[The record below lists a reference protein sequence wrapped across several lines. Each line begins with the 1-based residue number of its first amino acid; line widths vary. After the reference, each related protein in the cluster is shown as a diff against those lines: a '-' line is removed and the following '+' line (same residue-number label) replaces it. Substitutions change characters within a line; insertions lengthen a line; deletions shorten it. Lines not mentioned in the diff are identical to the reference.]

1 MAKKEVGIGL
11 IGYAFMGKTHSN
23 AYRQVEKFF
32 PDLEVKPV
40 LRAICGRN
48 EANVQRAASEF
59 GWDGYETDYRKLI
72 ERPDIDIIDVS
83 SPGNEHL
90 PMAVAAAQAGKT
102 VFCEK
107 PLGNNL
113 GEARQML
120 EAAEKAGVV
129 NMVCFNYRRVPA
141 IALAKKMVEN
151 GDLGT
156 IHHFR
161 ARYLQDWIAD
171 PNFPLVWRL
180 RKEVAGSGT
189 LGDIGAHILD
199 LGQYLLGS
207 NVTTLTGTTHT
218 FVKQRPLQAAATGAE
233 GLAAAA
239 TQEMGDVTVD
249 DATAFIGYF
258 AGGEMGVFEA
268 SRFAVGRKNFNTFEI
283 NGSKGSVAFNFERMN
298 ELEYFN
304 NEDPE
309 DRRGFRTIYATE
321 ASQPYAGAYWPPG
334 HIIGYEHS
342 FINTVYD
349 LLNGHAQGKSPHP
362 DFRSGAQVNAALD
375 AVEKSQETK
384 AWVDVEQL

>member
-23 AYRQVEKFF
+23 AFRQVGRFF
-32 PDLEVKPV
+32 DDLEVKPV
-40 LRAICGRN
+40 MRAICGRN
-48 EANVQRAASEF
+48 EENVKRAADNF
-59 GWDGYETDYRKLI
+59 GWESYETDYRKLI

-90 PMAVAAAQAGKT
+90 PMAIAAAQAGKT

-113 GEARQML
+113 AEAKQML
-120 EAAEKAGVV
+120 DAAEAAKVV

-141 IALAKKMVEN
+141 IALAKKMIDE
-151 GDLGT
+151 GALGR
-156 IHHFR
+156 IYHFR

-180 RKEVAGSGT
+180 KKEIAGSGT

-199 LGQYLLGS
+199 LGQFLLGS
-207 NVTTLTGTTHT
+207 NLQTVSGLTET
-218 FVKQRPLQAAATGAE
+218 FVKQRPLQAASTGTE
-233 GLAAAA
+233 GLGAKASS
-239 TQEMGDVTVD
+239 EMGDVTVD
-249 DATAFIGYF
+249 DAAAFMGRF
-258 AGGEMGVFEA
+258 ANGAMGVFEA
-268 SRFAVGRKNFNTFEI
+268 TRFAQGRRNFNTFEI
-283 NGSKGSVAFNFERMN
+283 NGEKGSIAFNFERMN

-304 NEDPE
+304 AGDPD
-309 DRRGFRTIYATE
+309 DRQGFRTINVNE
-321 ASQPYAGAYWPPG
+321 GSQPYSGIYWPPG

-342 FINTVYD
+342 FINTVHD
-349 LLNGHAQGKSPHP
+349 LLNGHARGESPHP

-375 AVEKSQETK
+375 AVVTSSDTKS
-384 AWVDVEQL
+384 WVDIEQL

>member
-1 MAKKEVGIGL
+1 MMAKKEVGIGL

-23 AYRQVEKFF
+23 AYRQVTKFF
-32 PDLEVKPV
+32 EPDVTPV

-48 EANVQRAASEF
+48 EENVRRAANEF
-59 GWDGYETDYRKLI
+59 GWQGYETDYRKLI

-90 PMAVAAAQAGKT
+90 PMAIAAAQAGKT

-107 PLGNNL
+107 PLGNTL
-113 GEARQML
+113 DEAKQML
-120 EAAEKAGVV
+120 QAADDNKVV

-141 IALAKKMVEN
+141 IALAKKMIEN
-151 GDLGT
+151 GDLGR
-156 IHHFR
+156 IYHFR

-180 RKEVAGSGT
+180 KKEIAGSGT

-199 LGQYLLGS
+199 LGQYLLGA
-207 NVTTLTGTTHT
+207 NLTQVSGMTET
-218 FVKQRPLQAAATGAE
+218 FVKQRPLQAPPTGSE
-233 GLAAAA
+233 GLRAQAS
-239 TQEMGDVTVD
+239 TEMGDVTVD
-249 DATAFIGYF
+249 DATAFMGTF
-258 AGGEMGVFEA
+258 ANGAMGVFEA
-268 SRFAVGRKNFNTFEI
+268 TRFAVGRKNANSFEI
-283 NGSKGSVAFNFERMN
+283 NGEKGSVAFNFERMN

-309 DRRGFRTIYATE
+309 DRRGFRTILATE
-321 ASQPYAGAYWPPG
+321 PSQPYAGAYWPAG

-349 LLNGHAQGKSPHP
+349 LLNGHAAGQSPHP
-362 DFRSGAQVNAALD
+362 DFRAGAQVNAALD
-375 AVEKSQETK
+375 AVEQSAQSRSW
-384 AWVDVEQL
+384 ADIEQL

>member
-23 AYRQVEKFF
+23 AYRQVTKFF
-32 PDLEVKPV
+32 EPDVTPV

-48 EANVQRAASEF
+48 EENVRRAANEF
-59 GWDGYETDYRKLI
+59 GWQGYETDYRKLI

-90 PMAVAAAQAGKT
+90 PMAIAAAQAGKT

-107 PLGNNL
+107 PLGNTL
-113 GEARQML
+113 DEAKQML
-120 EAAEKAGVV
+120 QAADDNKVV

-141 IALAKKMVEN
+141 IALAKKMIEN
-151 GDLGT
+151 GDLGR
-156 IHHFR
+156 IYHFR

-180 RKEVAGSGT
+180 KKEIAGSGT

-199 LGQYLLGS
+199 LGQYLLGA
-207 NVTTLTGTTHT
+207 NLTQVSGMTET
-218 FVKQRPLQAAATGAE
+218 FVKQRPLQAPPTGSE
-233 GLAAAA
+233 GLRAQAS
-239 TQEMGDVTVD
+239 TEMGDVTVD
-249 DATAFIGYF
+249 DATAFMGTF
-258 AGGEMGVFEA
+258 ANGAMGVFEA
-268 SRFAVGRKNFNTFEI
+268 TRFAVGRKNANSFEI
-283 NGSKGSVAFNFERMN
+283 NGEKGSVAFNFERMN

-309 DRRGFRTIYATE
+309 DRRGFRTILATE
-321 ASQPYAGAYWPPG
+321 PSQPYAGAYWPAG

-349 LLNGHAQGKSPHP
+349 LLNGHAAGQSPHP
-362 DFRSGAQVNAALD
+362 DFRAGAQVNAALD
-375 AVEKSQETK
+375 AVEQSAQSRSW
-384 AWVDVEQL
+384 ADIEQL